1 MDATTTAVFN
11 ATGISATS
19 LTTFLQTIFGQA
31 LSFSIY
37 VIETIWPF
45 LLVVMLFGILVGI
58 GYMMM
63 HRRH

>member
-11 ATGISATS
+11 ATGIDAST